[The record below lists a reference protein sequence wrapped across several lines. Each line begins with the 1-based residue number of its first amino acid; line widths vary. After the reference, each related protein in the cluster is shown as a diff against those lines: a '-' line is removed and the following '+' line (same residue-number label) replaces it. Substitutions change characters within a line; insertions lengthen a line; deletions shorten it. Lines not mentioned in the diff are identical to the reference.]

1 MDRLQPPTRRVAIAL
16 TVTVMTVIGCQRS
29 AELAHNPEQNS
40 AASAAPHHFQAPDN
54 VRPMA
59 QLAAHLSI
67 SETHENIVKNPHVL
81 PQRIPPV
88 TAPTTEPQP
97 SPLENIRFPLMIE
110 KSAQPE
116 ESIPSEEPWSRDT
129 VPSRQSAEPPAEFT
143 TAQTPL
149 SLNPPTT
156 TPATPSASGPTDL
169 SQKAVTR
176 SLPPS
181 LELPM
186 ELSPRVETKT
196 PEPAPT
202 PASTKK
208 IEPNFLRD
216 LPPAGRF
223 TQDIAQPHEVPA
235 ESPRPSVTGPPASFV
250 SLAPLTPPSN
260 RELPPARKVIED
272 IQGPGLEVPAR
283 TPEISPTLQPVKPPR
298 QAPPELDH
306 ALIAVRGRMNSLVDH
321 GLVLAQRGAY
331 FSARAEF
338 IQALRLATQT
348 LDTAERTHRHSDAL
362 AEAVAALDEAGDFIP
377 SGARLEANV
386 DLDLVVSSHRTPVL
400 KGQDLQRETTLTA
413 TQKYF
418 SYAQEKLIVAC
429 GNLPETSRA
438 LVGLGRIQEHLYR
451 TTGDNRTLIGPRS
464 IALYQTALAVDKQ
477 NFEAANELGVLL
489 ARYGQFDEAKQ
500 VLLQGVQASPRPE
513 IWQNLASIHATLGE
527 GEMARRA
534 HQEASM
540 AQQFAQLNGDL
551 NAVRWVTPEEM
562 ARHGQADVNL
572 KQSVPSD
579 NIPPIAQ
586 RRTKQSTR

>member
-1 MDRLQPPTRRVAIAL
+1 
-16 TVTVMTVIGCQRS
+16 
-29 AELAHNPEQNS
+29 
-40 AASAAPHHFQAPDN
+40 
-54 VRPMA
+54 MA

-81 PQRIPPV
+81 PQRIPPI
-88 TAPTTEPQP
+88 TSPSPEPQP
-97 SPLENIRFPLMIE
+97 SPLENIRFPLKIE
-110 KSAQPE
+110 KSAQTK
-116 ESIPSEEPWSRDT
+116 EPLQIEHRLVRDAA
-129 VPSRQSAEPPAEFT
+129 PNLKPAQPPAEFKT
-143 TAQTPL
+143 SPAPL

-156 TPATPSASGPTDL
+156 TPVTAHPQEVARKTPTNPVPLSLEPPINLSPRLEIETPESNPAPATDKTIEPNYL
-169 SQKAVTR
+169 R
-176 SLPPS
+176 ELPPS
-181 LELPM
+181 
-186 ELSPRVETKT
+186 
-196 PEPAPT
+196 
-202 PASTKK
+202 
-208 IEPNFLRD
+208 
-216 LPPAGRF
+216 GRF
-223 TQDIAQPHEVPA
+223 TQDIAPSNETSQESYRPA
-235 ESPRPSVTGPPASFV
+235 VTGPPASFV

-260 RELPPARKVIED
+260 RELIPTPKVIED
-272 IQGPGLEVPAR
+272 IPGPGLGVPTH
-283 TPEISPTLQPVKPPR
+283 TPENRPTPQQILPPR
-298 QAPPELDH
+298 PTHPEVDH
-306 ALIAVRGRMNSLVDH
+306 ALIAVRGRMNSLVGH

-348 LDTAERTHRHSDAL
+348 LDTAEKSHRHSDAL

-386 DLDLVVSSHRTPVL
+386 DLDLVVNSHRTPVL
-400 KGQDLQRETTLTA
+400 KGKDLQLETTLTA
-413 TQKYF
+413 TQQYF
-418 SYAQEKLIVAC
+418 SFAQEKLMVAC

-464 IALYQTALAVDKQ
+464 IALFQTALAVDGQ

-500 VLLQGVQASPRPE
+500 ALLQGVKASPRPE

-527 GEMARRA
+527 NEMAQRA
-534 HQEASM
+534 HQEATL

-562 ARHGQADVNL
+562 AHHGQADANL
-572 KQSVPSD
+572 KQSVPTE
-579 NIPPIAQ
+579 NTPPIAQ